1 MFRTARRL
9 KGHQQGSARKQ
20 RGSARKQQG
29 SARKQQGSARKQQ
42 GSARKQQQ
50 QQQHQRHEWSDIRSF
65 LRRLFW
71 CVAVRRSA
79 GGNGSRTRLDLPSFF
94 SFFPPF
100 FFLHVRRSGV
110 SRIRPGFF
118 PCFFHVRRSGVRR
131 IRPDLPLFFPL
142 FFHVRRSGVSR
153 IRPGLP
159 LLFSPFFPRQ
169 EECWGP
175 RQARFALVFFPFFP
189 RQEECWGPHQARFAL
204 VFFPFFSTS
213 GGVGRRRQLCRVG
226 GPSGDCSLSLWGTC
240 ILLRGRM
247 EIQGASQACFF
258 FKRLHHLAA

>member
-9 KGHQQGSARKQ
+9 KGHQQ
-20 RGSARKQQG
+20 QQG

-50 QQQHQRHEWSDIRSF
+50 QQQHQRPAMSGVTEDIRSF

-94 SFFPPF
+94 SFFP
-100 FFLHVRRSGV
+100 
-110 SRIRPGFF
+110 
-118 PCFFHVRRSGVRR
+118 
-131 IRPDLPLFFPL
+131 LFFPVASAASGPVCPRFFSLFFPRQEEWREAHQARFALVFSL

-159 LLFSPFFPRQ
+159 LFFSLFFHVRRSAGGRTRPGLPLFF
-169 EECWGP
+169 
-175 RQARFALVFFPFFP
+175 FLFFHVRRSAGGDLPSFFS
-189 RQEECWGPHQARFAL
+189 L
-204 VFFPFFSTS
+204 FSTS

-226 GPSGDCSLSLWGTC
+226 GPSGDCSLSLWGV
-240 ILLRGRM
+240 LLRGRM

>member
-9 KGHQQGSARKQ
+9 KGHQQQQGSARKQ
-20 RGSARKQQG
+20 QGSARKQQG

-50 QQQHQRHEWSDIRSF
+50 QQQHQRPAMSGVTEDIRSF

-79 GGNGSRTRLDLPSFF
+79 GGNGSRTRLDLPWFFPFFPFF
-94 SFFPPF
+94 ST
-100 FFLHVRRSGV
+100 SGGV
-110 SRIRPGFF
+110 ASAASGPVCPGFF

-159 LLFSPFFPRQ
+159 LFFHFFSTSAP
-169 EECWGP
+169 GP
-175 RQARFALVFFPFFP
+175 VCP
-189 RQEECWGPHQARFAL
+189 C
-204 VFFPFFSTS
+204 FFPFFSTS
-213 GGVGRRRQLCRVG
+213 GGVLGAASGPICPRFSPFFHVRWSGTAPAALLGGRSLRRLLVDFVG
-226 GPSGDCSLSLWGTC
+226 HMQK
-240 ILLRGRM
+240 LRGRM

>member
-9 KGHQQGSARKQ
+9 KGHQQ
-20 RGSARKQQG
+20 QQG

-50 QQQHQRHEWSDIRSF
+50 QQQHQRPAMSGVTEDIRSF
-65 LRRLFW
+65 LCRLFW

-94 SFFPPF
+94 SLFSPRFFSLFFPRQEEWREAHQARF
-100 FFLHVRRSGV
+100 ALV
-110 SRIRPGFF
+110 
-118 PCFFHVRRSGVRR
+118 
-131 IRPDLPLFFPL
+131 FPL

-153 IRPGLP
+153 IGPGLP
-159 LLFSPFFPRQ
+159 LFFSFFFHVRRSAGGRIRPDL
-169 EECWGP
+169 P
-175 RQARFALVFFPFFP
+175 SFFS
-189 RQEECWGPHQARFAL
+189 L
-204 VFFPFFSTS
+204 FSTS
-213 GGVGRRRQLCRVG
+213 SGVGRRRQLCRG

-258 FKRLHHLAA
+258 FQAFASSRRLKATVEGQEGEELQLLEGETRCCR